1 MDANLFSLN
10 ATLIQGATMKD
21 LENMIS
27 RLLDEKLDEKLA
39 NVASPTIEVNK
50 NLGGEGLHRP
60 KETAGKLGI
69 SLVTLG
75 KWTRQGIINSRK
87 IGSRVYYTDGDINEA
102 LKNAFRG

>member
-27 RLLDEKLDEKLA
+27 RLL
-39 NVASPTIEVNK
+39 EVNK

>member
-27 RLLDEKLDEKLA
+27 RLLDEKLA

-50 NLGGEGLHRP
+50 NLGGEGLH
-60 KETAGKLGI
+60 KG
-69 SLVTLG
+69 
-75 KWTRQGIINSRK
+75 
-87 IGSRVYYTDGDINEA
+87 
-102 LKNAFRG
+102 

>member
-27 RLLDEKLDEKLA
+27 RLLDEKLA

-50 NLGGEGLHRP
+50 NLG
-60 KETAGKLGI
+60 GI

>member
-27 RLLDEKLDEKLA
+27 RLLDEKLA

-69 SLVTLG
+69 SLVTLE

>member
-27 RLLDEKLDEKLA
+27 RLLDEKLA
-39 NVASPTIEVNK
+39 NVASPTLEVNK

-87 IGSRVYYTDGDINEA
+87 IGSRVYYTDGDINDA

>member
-27 RLLDEKLDEKLA
+27 RLLDEKLA

-69 SLVTLG
+69 SLVTLD
-75 KWTRQGIINSRK
+75 KWTKTGIITGRK
-87 IGSRVYYTDGDINEA
+87 IGTRVYYTIGDINNA
-102 LKNAFRG
+102 LKKSFKE